1 MNSCGRDRRP
11 AFDALCRDAAKRQF
25 DIVMAWS
32 VDRLGRA
39 LMCGPKFV
47 LLDEP
52 SQGLAPVIVD
62 IVIDTLVRLKSE
74 SIGILLVEQNA
85 EVALDIADEASIIE
99 QGEIVFRGSARQTK
113 ANEQIVSTYL
123 SV

>member
-1 MNSCGRDRRP
+1 
-11 AFDALCRDAAKRQF
+11 
-25 DIVMAWS
+25 
-32 VDRLGRA
+32 
-39 LMCGPKFV
+39 
-47 LLDEP
+47 
-52 SQGLAPVIVD
+52 VD

-99 QGEIVFRGSARQTK
+99 QGEIVFRGAARETK

-123 SV
+123 SVG